1 MEDPR
6 IEGAVARIEHAL
18 ARIAAI
24 ADQPASRPATAPHG
38 MAELVEAHERLREQV
53 AHALAEL
60 DDVLAGAEA

>member
-24 ADQPASRPATAPHG
+24 ADQPAPRPATAPQG